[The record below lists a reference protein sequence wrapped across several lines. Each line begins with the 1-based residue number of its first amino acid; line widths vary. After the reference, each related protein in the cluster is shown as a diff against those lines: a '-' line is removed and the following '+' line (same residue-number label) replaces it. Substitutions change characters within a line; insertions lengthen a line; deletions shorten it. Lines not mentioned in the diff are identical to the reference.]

1 MYIEDKYWN
10 NYIGDTDDSLT
21 LVEYLA
27 TKQKKESSV
36 GEIFEDF
43 ELDTLNGNFKNQET
57 SLMFVDSWKYMEIC
71 YAIDLII
78 DLAALLLECK
88 VNKIVNLCELFGG
101 DLEEIT
107 IPDVSITATSKE
119 HEIINKVLMDF
130 VAEPLTYDLNEMVP
144 KKDMLEMAAVCK
156 NLRKEL
162 YE

>member
-10 NYIGDTDDSLT
+10 NYIGGTDDSLT

-27 TKQKKESSV
+27 RKQKEEISV

-43 ELDTLNGNFKNQET
+43 ELDTLNNNFKNQET
-57 SLMFVDSWKYMEIC
+57 SLLFVISTEYMEIC
-71 YAIDLII
+71 YAIDLIT

-88 VNKIVNLCELFGG
+88 INRTVNLCVLYGG
-101 DLEEIT
+101 DFEECY
-107 IPDVSITATSKE
+107 IPDICITATPKE
-119 HEIINKVLMDF
+119 HELINKVLMDF
-130 VAEPLTYDLNEMVP
+130 ASAPLTYDLNEMVP
-144 KKDMLEMAAVCK
+144 EKDMLEMAVVCE